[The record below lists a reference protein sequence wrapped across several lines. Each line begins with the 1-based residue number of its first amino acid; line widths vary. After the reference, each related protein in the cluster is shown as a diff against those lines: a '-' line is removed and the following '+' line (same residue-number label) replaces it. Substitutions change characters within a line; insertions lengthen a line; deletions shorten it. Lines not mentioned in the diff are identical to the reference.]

1 MNFFNKETPLKV
13 WHLIVIFLG
22 AAIIYFVFSTWNQV
36 RVNKINITTLAN
48 YLQQNQKNQ
57 TQIQP
62 QRTPP
67 MPEVKE
73 KTNKTGE

>member
-1 MNFFNKETPLKV
+1 MNIINKDTPLKV
-13 WHLIVIFLG
+13 WHLIVIFIG

-62 QRTPP
+62 QQIPAEP
-67 MPEVKE
+67 KE
-73 KTNKTGE
+73 EIKEIEKQ

>member
-13 WHLIVIFLG
+13 WHLIVI
-22 AAIIYFVFSTWNQV
+22 VFTVMVILFFWSMNNQV
-36 RVNKINITTLAN
+36 KANKANITTLAN

-62 QRTPP
+62 QKIPTEPKE
-67 MPEVKE
+67 EVQEIK
-73 KTNKTGE
+73 